1 MEFQDT
7 TPPPQQHTTTTTT
20 TRPKKKQPNRRDPIR
35 RGQQVREAQKTYRQK
50 KAQQKAAMLSQI
62 QSLEQEL
69 SRPDASEYQ
78 KLSLRL
84 IQLEERAATVKQ
96 EPLVHQTHVVCSSC
110 SATRSRAAHLQQQ
123 QTDLTQRIS
132 KLESQIHAKQFEEL
146 EASRRAAPVSPL
158 ATPVDQGSNNAIP
171 SATDLFGP
179 LDYEDDERGLRSL
192 NSLKGCKDLD
202 VTLAMFL
209 AAANSRD
216 KREITKIYSIMIS
229 SRYKTFD
236 ACTVLER
243 PKAVE
248 YITNLGRKNIRHLD
262 HWYQCVH
269 ENAANVVLSEFEN
282 SSFWGVGTN
291 HTSASIVRFMQ
302 KIRALPSL
310 VRSEA
315 VVDDF
320 ERAIRSQADVTSR
333 PEKKAL
339 FFKCVELANVILG
352 ICDLEDSFKFN
363 LELELVRTANKTQ
376 MDSLLEHI
384 QDRLN

>member
-7 TPPPQQHTTTTTT
+7 TPPPQQQQHS
-20 TRPKKKQPNRRDPIR
+20 RPKKKQPNRRDPIR

-50 KAQQKAAMLSQI
+50 KAQQKAAMLGQI
-62 QSLEQEL
+62 QTLEQEL
-69 SRPDASEYQ
+69 SRPEASEYQ
-78 KLSLRL
+78 KLSLQLMR
-84 IQLEERAATVKQ
+84 LEERAAVKQ
-96 EPLVHQTHVVCSSC
+96 EQPLVHHTHAMCSSC
-110 SATRSRAAHLQQQ
+110 SSARSRATQLEQQQ
-123 QTDLTQRIS
+123 RDLTTRIS
-132 KLESQIHAKQFEEL
+132 KLESLIHAKQYEQL
-146 EASRRAAPVSPL
+146 EASRQAAPVSPL

-171 SATDLFGP
+171 SATDLYGP

-192 NSLKGCKDLD
+192 NSLKHCKDLD
-202 VTLAMFL
+202 VTLSMFL

-229 SRYKTFD
+229 SRYRTFD

-248 YITNLGRKNIRHLD
+248 FITNLGRKNVRHLD

-282 SSFWGVGTN
+282 SSFWGVGTT
-291 HTSASIVRFMQ
+291 HSSASIARFMQ

-310 VRSEA
+310 VHSEA

-320 ERAIRSQADVTSR
+320 ERAIRSQGELTSR

-352 ICDLEDSFKFN
+352 TCNLEDSFKFN

-384 QDRLN
+384 QDPLS

>member
-7 TPPPQQHTTTTTT
+7 TPPPQQQQQQHS
-20 TRPKKKQPNRRDPIR
+20 RPKKKQPNRRDPIR

-50 KAQQKAAMLSQI
+50 KAQQKAAMVGQI
-62 QSLEQEL
+62 QTLEQEL

-78 KLSLRL
+78 KLSLKL
-84 IQLEERAATVKQ
+84 MKLEERAAVKQ
-96 EPLVHQTHVVCSSC
+96 EQPLVLHTHAICSSC
-110 SATRSRAAHLQQQ
+110 SSARSRATLLEQQQ
-123 QTDLTQRIS
+123 RDLTARIT
-132 KLESQIHAKQFEEL
+132 KLESLIHAKQYAQL
-146 EASRRAAPVSPL
+146 EASRQAAPVSPL

-171 SATDLFGP
+171 SATDLYGP

-192 NSLKGCKDLD
+192 NSLKHCRDLD
-202 VTLAMFL
+202 VTLSMFL

-229 SRYKTFD
+229 SRYRMFD

-248 YITNLGRKNIRHLD
+248 FITNLGRKNVRHLD
-262 HWYQCVH
+262 HWYQSVH
-269 ENAANVVLSEFEN
+269 ENASSVVLSEFEN
-282 SSFWGVGTN
+282 SSFWGVGTT
-291 HTSASIVRFMQ
+291 HSSASIARFMQ

-310 VRSEA
+310 VHSEA

-320 ERAIRSQADVTSR
+320 ERAIRSQAEVTSR

-339 FFKCVELANVILG
+339 FFKCVELVNVILG

-384 QDRLN
+384 QEPVS